1 LAETNLCS
9 AAEAYPVAY
18 PPELERLHRALASLP
33 GVSDVCSGI
42 ESLEGLTGDDLRF
55 PNFAHVPH
63 GALRRTN
70 GGLPGEAL
78 IQIEFRLAP
87 SSVAWRSLEF
97 IAWFVKDQARS
108 GVFVQLRPFALPP
121 MFGEQVQLGGTL
133 KWHIDLFCPD
143 TGEDLSLQFAK
154 IDRIASGL
162 ELAVRL
168 YGHLIGKPDSPN
180 RVC

>member
-1 LAETNLCS
+1 M
-9 AAEAYPVAY
+9 AY

-108 GVFVQLRPFALPP
+108 GVFIQLRPFALPP
-121 MFGEQVQLGGTL
+121 MFGEEVQLGGTL

-143 TGEDLSLQFAK
+143 TGEDLSPQLAK

-162 ELAVRL
+162 ERAVRL
-168 YGHLIGKPDSPN
+168 YGHLLGEPGLDSPN

>member
-1 LAETNLCS
+1 
-9 AAEAYPVAY
+9 VAY

-33 GVSDVCSGI
+33 AVSGVCSGI
-42 ESLEGLTGDDLRF
+42 ESLQQLTGDDLRF
-55 PNFAHVPH
+55 PDFAHVPH

-78 IQIEFRLAP
+78 IQIEFQLEP
-87 SSVAWRSLEF
+87 STVGWRSLEF

-108 GVFVQLRPFALPP
+108 GELIQLRPFALPP
-121 MFGEQVQLGGTL
+121 MVGDEVQLGGTL

-143 TGEDLSLQFAK
+143 TGEDLSPQLAK
-154 IDRIASGL
+154 IDRIANGL

-168 YGHLIGKPDSPN
+168 YGHLVGKTDSSN
-180 RVC
+180 RAS